1 MAHPKEELLT
11 ELYRRFSQGDLP
23 GVLAMCGDAT
33 EFHVPGAAPF
43 SGVYT
48 KETFPGMIMQVMQI
62 SGGTFGERPV
72 TIIANDDHGIAVLDH
87 WLERDGKR
95 IEYRTDHL
103 WQFRGDKVSRW
114 EERPGSMA
122 EFEAAWG

>member
-1 MAHPKEELLT
+1 MPHRKEELLT

-23 GVLAMCGDAT
+23 GVLAMCDDAI

-48 KETFPGMIMQVMQI
+48 KETFPGMVMQVMQI

-87 WLERDGKR
+87 WLERDGRR

-103 WQFRGDKVSRW
+103 WQFKGDKLSRW
-114 EERPGSMA
+114 EERPGSQA

>member
-1 MAHPKEELLT
+1 MPHPNEDLLAG
-11 ELYRRFSQGDLP
+11 LYQHFSQGDLA
-23 GVLAMCGDAT
+23 GVLALCDDAI
-33 EFHVPGAAPF
+33 EFHVAGSSPF

-48 KETFPGMIMQVMQI
+48 KDTFPGMVGQIMQI
-62 SGGTFGERPV
+62 SAGTFGERPV

-103 WQFRGDKVSRW
+103 
-114 EERPGSMA
+114 
-122 EFEAAWG
+122 

>member
-1 MAHPKEELLT
+1 MSHPKEDLLA
-11 ELYRRFSQGDLP
+11 ELYTRFAQADLP
-23 GVLAMCGDAT
+23 GLLAMCEDT
-33 EFHVPGAAPF
+33 VEFHVPGTTPL

-48 KETFPGMIMQVMQI
+48 KETFPVLVGHVMQI

-72 TIIANDDHGIAVLDH
+72 ALIANDDHGIAVLDH
-87 WLERDGKR
+87 WLESDGKR

-103 WQFRGDKVSRW
+103 WQFNGDKVSRW